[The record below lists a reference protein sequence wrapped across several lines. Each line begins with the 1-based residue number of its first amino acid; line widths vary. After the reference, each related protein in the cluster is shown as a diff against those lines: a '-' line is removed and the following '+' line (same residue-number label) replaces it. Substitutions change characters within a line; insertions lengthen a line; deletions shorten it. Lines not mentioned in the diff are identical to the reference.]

1 MMPRGKVLS
10 VEILDDAAEV
20 EMSDMRLDQI
30 SEMFAVM
37 EEQPIV
43 QSVELNVASTEE
55 NRAVVLVIFLG
66 YFKLIFEPIQDQVA
80 QYQDMTSQEQSELEQ
95 DLILLTRKQEM
106 QRKIEEIRASGEER
120 TIPQYDNS
128 RRLMLDLHRILDS
141 AVDYSLDFSQSTT
154 QDSYIVLRPVTMSFQ
169 THTYAQARA
178 IVDALSESE
187 NMNQISDLS
196 IRTNQGQDRDLVQT
210 DLVITYFEVAS

>member
-1 MMPRGKVLS
+1 MNRELTRRETVLLL
-10 VEILDDAAEV
+10 IL
-20 EMSDMRLDQI
+20 
-30 SEMFAVM
+30 
-37 EEQPIV
+37 
-43 QSVELNVASTEE
+43 
-55 NRAVVLVIFLG
+55 VVLVIFLG

-80 QYQDMTSQEQSELEQ
+80 QYQDTTSQEQSELEQ

-106 QRKIEEIRASGEER
+106 IEEVRASGEER

-196 IRTNQGQDRDLVQT
+196 IRTNQGRDRDLVQT

>member
-1 MMPRGKVLS
+1 MNRELTRRETVLLL
-10 VEILDDAAEV
+10 IL
-20 EMSDMRLDQI
+20 
-30 SEMFAVM
+30 
-37 EEQPIV
+37 
-43 QSVELNVASTEE
+43 
-55 NRAVVLVIFLG
+55 VVLVIFLG

-80 QYQDMTSQEQSELEQ
+80 QYQDTTSQEQSELEQ

-106 QRKIEEIRASGEER
+106 QRKIEEVRASGEER

-169 THTYAQARA
+169 THTCPGAGHCGRPERKREYEPDLR
-178 IVDALSESE
+178 SEYPDQSGPGPG
-187 NMNQISDLS
+187 SGADGS
-196 IRTNQGQDRDLVQT
+196 GDHV
-210 DLVITYFEVAS
+210 F

>member
-1 MMPRGKVLS
+1 MNRELTRRETVLLL
-10 VEILDDAAEV
+10 IL
-20 EMSDMRLDQI
+20 
-30 SEMFAVM
+30 
-37 EEQPIV
+37 
-43 QSVELNVASTEE
+43 
-55 NRAVVLVIFLG
+55 VVLVIFLG

-80 QYQDMTSQEQSELEQ
+80 QYQDTTSQEQSELEQ

-106 QRKIEEIRASGEER
+106 QRKIEEVRASGEER

-141 AVDYSLDFSQSTT
+141 AVG
-154 QDSYIVLRPVTMSFQ
+154 YIVLRPVTMSFQ

>member
-1 MMPRGKVLS
+1 MNRELTRRETVLLL
-10 VEILDDAAEV
+10 IL
-20 EMSDMRLDQI
+20 
-30 SEMFAVM
+30 
-37 EEQPIV
+37 
-43 QSVELNVASTEE
+43 
-55 NRAVVLVIFLG
+55 VVLVICLG

-80 QYQDMTSQEQSELEQ
+80 QYQDTTSQEQSELEQ

-106 QRKIEEIRASGEER
+106 QRKIEEVRASGEER

-154 QDSYIVLRPVTMSFQ
+154 QDSYIVLRPVTMSF
-169 THTYAQARA
+169 H
-178 IVDALSESE
+178 
-187 NMNQISDLS
+187 MNQISDLS
-196 IRTNQGQDRDLVQT
+196 IRTNQGRDRDLVQT

>member
-1 MMPRGKVLS
+1 
-10 VEILDDAAEV
+10 
-20 EMSDMRLDQI
+20 
-30 SEMFAVM
+30 
-37 EEQPIV
+37 
-43 QSVELNVASTEE
+43 
-55 NRAVVLVIFLG
+55 
-66 YFKLIFEPIQDQVA
+66 
-80 QYQDMTSQEQSELEQ
+80 
-95 DLILLTRKQEM
+95 
-106 QRKIEEIRASGEER
+106 
-120 TIPQYDNS
+120 
-128 RRLMLDLHRILDS
+128 MLDLHRILDS

>member
-1 MMPRGKVLS
+1 MNRELTRRETVLLL
-10 VEILDDAAEV
+10 IL
-20 EMSDMRLDQI
+20 
-30 SEMFAVM
+30 
-37 EEQPIV
+37 
-43 QSVELNVASTEE
+43 
-55 NRAVVLVIFLG
+55 VVLVIFLG

-80 QYQDMTSQEQSELEQ
+80 QYQDTTSQEQSELEQ

-106 QRKIEEIRASGEER
+106 QRKIEEVRASGEER

-178 IVDALSESE
+178 IVDALSGGQRLVDDVIAETG
-187 NMNQISDLS
+187 LS
-196 IRTNQGQDRDLVQT
+196 TGKLLSSLTMLELKGIIKRLPGKRIVL
-210 DLVITYFEVAS
+210 SGK

>member
-1 MMPRGKVLS
+1 MNRELTRRETVLLL
-10 VEILDDAAEV
+10 IL
-20 EMSDMRLDQI
+20 
-30 SEMFAVM
+30 
-37 EEQPIV
+37 
-43 QSVELNVASTEE
+43 
-55 NRAVVLVIFLG
+55 VVLVIFLG

-80 QYQDMTSQEQSELEQ
+80 QYQDTTSQEQSELEQ

-106 QRKIEEIRASGEER
+106 QRKIEEVRASGEER
-120 TIPQYDNS
+120 TNPQYDNS

>member
-1 MMPRGKVLS
+1 MQK
-10 VEILDDAAEV
+10 
-20 EMSDMRLDQI
+20 
-30 SEMFAVM
+30 
-37 EEQPIV
+37 
-43 QSVELNVASTEE
+43 
-55 NRAVVLVIFLG
+55 
-66 YFKLIFEPIQDQVA
+66 
-80 QYQDMTSQEQSELEQ
+80 
-95 DLILLTRKQEM
+95 M
-106 QRKIEEIRASGEER
+106 QRKIDEVRASGEER
-120 TIPQYDNS
+120 TIPEFDNS
-128 RRLMLDLHRILDS
+128 GKLMLDLHRILDT
-141 AVDYSLDFSQSTT
+141 AMDYSLDFSQSTT

>member
-1 MMPRGKVLS
+1 MNRELTRRETVLLL
-10 VEILDDAAEV
+10 IL
-20 EMSDMRLDQI
+20 
-30 SEMFAVM
+30 
-37 EEQPIV
+37 
-43 QSVELNVASTEE
+43 
-55 NRAVVLVIFLG
+55 VVLVIFLG

-80 QYQDMTSQEQSELEQ
+80 QYQDTTSQEQSELEQ

-106 QRKIEEIRASGEER
+106 QRKIEEVRASGEER

-187 NMNQISDLS
+187 NMNQISEMFAVMEEQPIVQSVELNVASTEENRAASVLS
-196 IRTNQGQDRDLVQT
+196 FSVRIYLQPET
-210 DLVITYFEVAS
+210 EVAE

>member
-1 MMPRGKVLS
+1 MPTRVLPANMMEMMLTPRRQNRSGVD
-10 VEILDDAAEV
+10 ILNQKKFHMPTAYTI
-20 EMSDMRLDQI
+20 LFLLLI
-30 SEMFAVM
+30 
-37 EEQPIV
+37 
-43 QSVELNVASTEE
+43 L
-55 NRAVVLVIFLG
+55 VVLVICLG

-80 QYQDMTSQEQSELEQ
+80 QYQDTTSQEQSELEQ
-95 DLILLTRKQEM
+95 DLILLMRKQEM
-106 QRKIEEIRASGEER
+106 QRKIEEVRASGEER

-196 IRTNQGQDRDLVQT
+196 IRTNQGRDRDLVQT

>member
-1 MMPRGKVLS
+1 MNRELTRRETVLLL
-10 VEILDDAAEV
+10 IL
-20 EMSDMRLDQI
+20 
-30 SEMFAVM
+30 
-37 EEQPIV
+37 
-43 QSVELNVASTEE
+43 
-55 NRAVVLVIFLG
+55 VVLVIFLG

-80 QYQDMTSQEQSELEQ
+80 QYQDTTSQEQSELEQ

-106 QRKIEEIRASGEER
+106 QRKIEEVRASGEER

-128 RRLMLDLHRILDS
+128 RRLMLDS